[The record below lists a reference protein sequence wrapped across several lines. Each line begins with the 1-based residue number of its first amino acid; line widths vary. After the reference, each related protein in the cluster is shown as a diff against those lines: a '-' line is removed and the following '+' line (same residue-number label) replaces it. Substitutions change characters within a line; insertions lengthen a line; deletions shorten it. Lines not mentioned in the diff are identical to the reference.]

1 MKTLKVTRGF
11 NQLLNV
17 LRATH
22 IDEYKTV
29 NEILIQLIVGKNT
42 SLMHEALV
50 LSKTIKENKEITA
63 LAINNKTS
71 VALKVIQT
79 RYRERYGKVVSL
91 GEIAES
97 LCTKS
102 LRSHCYRELMDEIGR
117 ASCRERV

>member
-42 SLMHEALV
+42 HLMHEALE

-97 LCTKS
+97 LCTTS
-102 LRSHCYRELMDEIGR
+102 LRSTCYRELMDKGNNND
-117 ASCRERV
+117 

>member
-29 NEILIQLIVGKNT
+29 NEILIQLIVGKNAN
-42 SLMHEALV
+42 LMHEALD
-50 LSKTIKENKEITA
+50 LSKMIKENKEITA

-71 VALKVIQT
+71 AALKVIQS
-79 RYRERYGKVVSL
+79 RYRERYGKVISL

-102 LRSHCYRELMDEIGR
+102 LRSTCYRELMDGTLEQP
-117 ASCRERV
+117 